1 MTNTSIAN
9 PFFILL
15 CLLLLHSASLLAQN
29 TTTTPPIRSITL
41 IGVDGAVQI
50 PQGDMAKRFGINAN
64 IGSGVLRKTNTNWLF
79 GVDADFLFG
88 NRIVEDSLVSNLATA
103 QGYLLTQA
111 GTYADIR
118 FYERGVAAFFKFGKV
133 FPISPKNN
141 NSGIVGLL
149 GIGAL
154 QHHIKIIDRE
164 NSIRQLQGDYL
175 KGYDRLSN
183 GPAVSAYLG
192 YLYLANN
199 KLINFS
205 AGVELLYARTKSR
218 RSLNFDTQTSET
230 KPQNDLLM
238 GARFSWF
245 LPLYRKGGETKYY
258 TN

>member
-1 MTNTSIAN
+1 MTNTSFAN
-9 PFFILL
+9 PFFIVL
-15 CLLLLHSASLLAQN
+15 CLLLHNIALLAQN
-29 TTTTPPIRSITL
+29 TTTTPPPIRSVTL
-41 IGVDGAVQI
+41 IGIDGAVQV
-50 PQGDMAKRFGINAN
+50 PQADMAKRFGINAN
-64 IGSGVLRKTNTNWLF
+64 IGGGVFRKTNTNWLF

-88 NRIVEDSLVSNLATA
+88 NRIVEDSLVGNLATA
-103 QGYLLTQA
+103 QGYLLTQS

-118 FYERGVAAFFKFGKV
+118 FYERGIAAFFKFGKV

-149 GIGAL
+149 GIGAM
-154 QHHIKIIDRE
+154 QHHIKIIDKE

-205 AGVELLYARTKSR
+205 AGVELSYARTKNR

-230 KPQNDLLM
+230 NPRNDILL

-245 LPLYRKGGETKYY
+245 LPLYRKGSETKYY
-258 TN
+258 MN